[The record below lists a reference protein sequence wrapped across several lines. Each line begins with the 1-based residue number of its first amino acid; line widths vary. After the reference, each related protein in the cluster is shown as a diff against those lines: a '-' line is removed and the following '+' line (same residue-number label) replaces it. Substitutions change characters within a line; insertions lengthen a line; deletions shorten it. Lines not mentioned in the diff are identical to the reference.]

1 MNSTS
6 QDSTLL
12 DLMEED
18 ELDLVKLVSSNANDA
33 NQYLIFEGSNGEY
46 YALNVAKIEEILVYD
61 DFEIA
66 QNTDGGLIIGTAQIR
81 GKMTPLV
88 LFDAWF
94 GNPILDKEDYELMI
108 LASYGGHRLSMIVK
122 RIEDIIVIES
132 SEMQSNA
139 QNNLNTTFI
148 TQTKLR
154 GAMHLCTIFDSD
166 KMLLDIFTDETNQ
179 TNDVLEKIS
188 SGHLS
193 SKTVFFADD
202 SRFIRRLVQKL
213 LSQLGLTYQIFEN
226 GQELLDALAT
236 FPTNEIALV
245 ITDIEMPIKSGH
257 EVISTLRGNKQ
268 YDAIKIIVH
277 TNMANTQMIEAL
289 MQQGANRI
297 IGKVNIPTLESAI
310 KEFIR

>member
-1 MNSTS
+1 MNSV
-6 QDSTLL
+6 DSTLQ
-12 DLMEED
+12 DLLEED

-33 NQYLIFEGSNGEY
+33 NQYLIFEGSNSEY
-46 YALNVAKIEEILVYD
+46 YALNVAKIEEILVFD
-61 DFEIA
+61 EFEIA

-94 GNPILDKEDYELMI
+94 GNAVLDKKEYELMI

-166 KMLLDIFTDETNQ
+166 KMLLDIFANETNQ
-179 TNDVLEKIS
+179 THEILEKIS
-188 SGHLS
+188 AGHLS

-202 SRFIRRLVQKL
+202 SGFIRRLVQKL
-213 LSQLGLTYQIFEN
+213 FSQLGLTYQVFEN
-226 GQELLDALAT
+226 GQELLDALA
-236 FPTNEIALV
+236 NCLEDDIALV
-245 ITDIEMPIKSGH
+245 VTDIEMPIKSGH
-257 EVISTLRGNKQ
+257 EVISTLRSNKK
-268 YDAIKIIVH
+268 YDAINIIVH
-277 TNMANTQMIEAL
+277 TNMANTQMVEAL
-289 MQQGANRI
+289 MRQGANRI
-297 IGKVNIPTLESAI
+297 IGKVDIPTLESAI
-310 KEFIR
+310 REFIR